1 MRAKPIFTYS
11 LIAGALAL
19 PGPALALGLG
29 KLTVDS
35 ALGQPL
41 SARIELTA
49 VSREDL
55 DSLRAKVADPSLYR
69 QNNLTYQSTL
79 SRTRISL
86 ENAGGV
92 PYLRVTSPV
101 SVQEPFLDLLVELDW
116 AAGRVVREYTFLL
129 DPPGMPAPAAAS
141 APITPARAATPA
153 ATRAVTTTPAPTPST
168 AATGRGAGGGDR
180 YAVRRGDTLRKIAAQ
195 FKPDQA
201 TLDQMLDAMFRG
213 NPAAF
218 EGENMNR
225 LRAGAIVTIPAA
237 AQVQAISPEEATRVV
252 HVQATDWRNYRDRIA
267 AAAPATG
274 AGATREAS
282 GRIGVAVED
291 KTPAGA
297 PGSDKLEVSR
307 EATAGKSAVSED
319 RIARGQE
326 LKDAETRIAQLEKT
340 VAEMQ
345 QALDLKNQ
353 TLAQLQSQAEA
364 AKGGAPA
371 AAATAAGAATAGVV
385 PATPAPA
392 TPASAVT
399 APAAEAPKAA
409 ESRKP
414 AAAPAKPAEAPG
426 FFADLLSNTPNW
438 ALGAGAL
445 AVLGGIAGL
454 IAARRRKGTKFED
467 SIISGTDIKTNTVFG
482 STGGGVVNTGDNS
495 LASDFSRE
503 GLGNIDTDEVD
514 PIAEAEVYLAYGR
527 DAQAEEILKDALRKD
542 PQRQEIY
549 LKLLE
554 IHSQHNKPAAFET
567 VASELFAVSH
577 GQGDVWHKAV
587 MLGRQLDPANPM
599 FQDEAP
605 AAAQA
610 AAAPSAVPT
619 AAAVAAPFGAGG
631 SALGAA
637 TLPLAGQ
644 AAPSRTTA
652 QFSDDDISI
661 ISPSSASL
669 GTAADILAG
678 AENALARSSSTPV
691 AAVAAAEKS
700 RLAAGAA
707 AAGVAAATSFGGS
720 SGAAGAGFGTPGS
733 DLSERVDSRTAPPS
747 FDLDFHLDDAERPAP
762 LQPVAEAKAEPVL
775 SGTASPFAAPAAPLD
790 LDKLDLSFDPD
801 RPAFED
807 ATPSVMDGQ
816 WHDAATKLDLAKAYQ
831 EMGDREGA
839 REILQEVLHEGD
851 EQQKSEAQSLL
862 AKLG

>member
-49 VSREDL
+49 VSKDDL
-55 DSLRAKVADPSLYR
+55 DSLRAKVADPNLYR

-86 ENAGGV
+86 ESTGGV
-92 PYLRVTSPV
+92 PYLKVTSPV

-116 AAGRVVREYTFLL
+116 SSGRVVREYTFLL
-129 DPPGMPAPAAAS
+129 DPPGMGTSMAAT
-141 APITPARAATPA
+141 APITTPRAATPA
-153 ATRAVTTTPAPTPST
+153 TTRAATTAVVPAPAVASR
-168 AATGRGAGGGDR
+168 GGAGAGAGAEK
-180 YAVRRGDTLRKIAAQ
+180 YTVHRGDTLRAIAQQ

-201 TLDQMLDAMFRG
+201 TLDQMLDALFRG
-213 NPAAF
+213 NSSAF
-218 EGENMNR
+218 DGANMNR
-225 LRAGAIVTIPAA
+225 LRAGAIVTIPTA
-237 AQVQAISPEEATRVV
+237 AQVQAIAPEEATRVV
-252 HVQATDWRNYRDRIA
+252 HVQAEDWRNYRDRIA
-267 AAAPATG
+267 AAAPGSG

-282 GRIGVAVED
+282 GKIGVAVED

-297 PGSDKLEVSR
+297 PGSDKLKVSR
-307 EATAGKSAVSED
+307 EAATGKAAASED
-319 RIARGQE
+319 GIARGQE

-340 VAEMQ
+340 VADMQ

-353 TLAQLQSQAEA
+353 TLAQLQGQADI
-364 AKGGAPA
+364 AKGGAAPA
-371 AAATAAGAATAGVV
+371 ATTAMAPAATSA
-385 PATPAPA
+385 ATPAPPA
-392 TPASAVT
+392 PAAAPAGTPAPT
-399 APAAEAPKAA
+399 APAAGGTAPAGATPAAEAPKPAMPKPA
-409 ESRKP
+409 ETK
-414 AAAPAKPAEAPG
+414 AAAPKAAPAEPLG

-527 DAQAEEILKDALRKD
+527 DAQAEEILKDALKKD

-554 IHSQHNKPAAFET
+554 IHSQHNKPSAFET

-587 MLGRQLDPANPM
+587 TLGRQLDPTNPM

-605 AAAQA
+605 AGATASTAPAA
-610 AAAPSAVPT
+610 PT
-619 AAAVAAPFGAGG
+619 AAAAAGPFATGG
-631 SALGAA
+631 SPLGAA
-637 TLPLAGQ
+637 TLPLAPRG
-644 AAPSRTTA
+644 TA
-652 QFSDDDISI
+652 SHATPLFSEDDISLVPQ
-661 ISPSSASL
+661 SAPSL
-669 GTAADILAG
+669 
-678 AENALARSSSTPV
+678 
-691 AAVAAAEKS
+691 
-700 RLAAGAA
+700 
-707 AAGVAAATSFGGS
+707 
-720 SGAAGAGFGTPGS
+720 
-733 DLSERVDSRTAPPS
+733 
-747 FDLDFHLDDAERPAP
+747 
-762 LQPVAEAKAEPVL
+762 
-775 SGTASPFAAPAAPLD
+775 
-790 LDKLDLSFDPD
+790 
-801 RPAFED
+801 
-807 ATPSVMDGQ
+807 
-816 WHDAATKLDLAKAYQ
+816 
-831 EMGDREGA
+831 
-839 REILQEVLHEGD
+839 
-851 EQQKSEAQSLL
+851 
-862 AKLG
+862 